1 MDPLIAE
8 MLMYVLFPHI
18 RRPFSSEEENL
29 IRVPH
34 DHAVRIHK
42 VRIADTDVCDF
53 LDLWLDI
60 ISIAMVFSS
69 FSSIFI
75 CTVYSDTLPMPV
87 QNVEN
92 LSFIIL

>member
-53 LDLWLDI
+53 LDL
-60 ISIAMVFSS
+60 
-69 FSSIFI
+69 
-75 CTVYSDTLPMPV
+75 
-87 QNVEN
+87 
-92 LSFIIL
+92 